1 MRIYLS
7 LTPIQIKQMLQI
19 LCGAF
24 INLISCKDGLDTGSS
39 QRRRHK
45 ERKLVLTKP
54 PHYVHFPEKHF
65 KPIQNYEQQKHVLD
79 CGGRVG
85 ALAFGNCPSGWRYDF
100 RNAIFL
106 ARIVSGES
114 GSSCDGRGGD
124 GRSERSRNKSPIVS
138 KGAPGACPA
147 IACTPKYN
155 LQYEPCKGWPL
166 IAQNSMAKVP
176 YKG

>member
-1 MRIYLS
+1 MRIYFETNFYSDQANAPEFYVVLS
-7 LTPIQIKQMLQI
+7 EISLVAKIAWIQAVAK
-19 LCGAF
+19 GGDTKKE
-24 INLISCKDGLDTGSS
+24 NLYWPSHLIMSIFQKKHL
-39 QRRRHK
+39 
-45 ERKLVLTKP
+45 KLL
-54 PHYVHFPEKHF
+54 
-65 KPIQNYEQQKHVLD
+65 QNYEQQKHVLG

-114 GSSCDGRGGD
+114 ESSCDGRGGD

-147 IACTPKYN
+147 IACTPKHN
-155 LQYEPCKGWPL
+155 PQYKPCKG
-166 IAQNSMAKVP
+166 
-176 YKG
+176 

>member
-65 KPIQNYEQQKHVLD
+65 KPIQNYEQKKHVLD

-155 LQYEPCKGWPL
+155 LQYEPCKG
-166 IAQNSMAKVP
+166 
-176 YKG
+176 